1 MYEYTKP
8 TRNFNKQ
15 PRNDVEEW
23 AYAFAFV
30 VAILFVLIGLF
41 WPYS

>member
-8 TRNFNKQ
+8 TRNFDKQ
-15 PRNDVEEW
+15 PKEDNW
-23 AYAFAFV
+23 AYAFFFV